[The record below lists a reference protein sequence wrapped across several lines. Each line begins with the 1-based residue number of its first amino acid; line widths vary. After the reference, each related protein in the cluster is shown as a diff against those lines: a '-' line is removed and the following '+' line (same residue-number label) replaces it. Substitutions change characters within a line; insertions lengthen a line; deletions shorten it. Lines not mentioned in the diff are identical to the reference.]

1 MMSRSWSWRW
11 CLLFY
16 SWETFFVERDARLN
30 SSQNWWG
37 GLHRHL
43 SLTSFLMKSFC
54 SLWRHSTWGKYF
66 SVLFITD
73 LNTLSFVGRSLIT
86 AISHVSSASVMLE
99 CWQNLLKLTNHG
111 EYQILLLSSPT
122 FILSL
127 PLTMLSF
134 YFLACCFLHCAPT
147 NWMPGRFYTCAFHYF
162 EVLIARILKSIDMW
176 SKTGQ

>member
-1 MMSRSWSWRW
+1 MYFRLASILIFLFNWSTWSFIMMSRTWSWRW

-99 CWQNLLKLTNHG
+99 CWQNLLKLTNHW
-111 EYQILLLSSPT
+111 EYQILKFTHIHSITSSHYA
-122 FILSL
+122 F
-127 PLTMLSF
+127 
-134 YFLACCFLHCAPT
+134 FLFF
-147 NWMPGRFYTCAFHYF
+147 G
-162 EVLIARILKSIDMW
+162 VLFSALRPN
-176 SKTGQ
+176 